1 MKFGFFFAPPP
12 PAPTPVAAA
21 ADDDADDEVDAFDG
35 ELLLTV
41 EAADDIWHFLSLILK
56 ETTPQQL
63 INLMANLTGIFSVTC
78 IST

>member
-41 EAADDIWHFLSLILK
+41 EAADDI
-56 ETTPQQL
+56 
-63 INLMANLTGIFSVTC
+63 
-78 IST
+78 